1 MRLGRI
7 SFTTDYVV
15 DLDNADMVAHAMSV
29 IQEDLFGVYKDDSIE
44 DYVHIEED
52 FTLTEEMIHEFLYE
66 FHKVDEEE

>member
-15 DLDNADMVAHAMSV
+15 DLDNKDMVYHAMTA

-44 DYVHIEED
+44 DYIHIEED
-52 FTLTEEMIHEFLYE
+52 STLTADMIHEFLL
-66 FHKVDEEE
+66 DEEE

>member
-15 DLDNADMVAHAMSV
+15 DLDNKDMVYHAMTA

-44 DYVHIEED
+44 DYIHIEED
-52 FTLTEEMIHEFLYE
+52 STLTTDMIHEFLL
-66 FHKVDEEE
+66 DEEE

>member
-15 DLDNADMVAHAMSV
+15 DLDNEDMVYHAMTA

-44 DYVHIEED
+44 DYIHIEED
-52 FTLTEEMIHEFLYE
+52 STLTADMIHEFLL
-66 FHKVDEEE
+66 DEEE